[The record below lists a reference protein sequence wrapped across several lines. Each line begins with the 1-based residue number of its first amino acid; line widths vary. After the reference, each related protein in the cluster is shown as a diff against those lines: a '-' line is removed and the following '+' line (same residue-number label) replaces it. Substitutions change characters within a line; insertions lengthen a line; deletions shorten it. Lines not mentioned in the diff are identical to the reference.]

1 MAGRLDLSID
11 GAVVRRVP
19 APGKAV
25 RVGRAPDNDVVVAD
39 PEVSAYHLVLDWD
52 GDRLRAHD
60 LGSTNGTF
68 VDGGK
73 VQDLVEVADGAV
85 IRLGTRVKLGIRLA
99 LDPADAGPALWL
111 WHRDTGRCH
120 ALSAGSAPLDALLG
134 GSALAEGPWT
144 VEVDGEQV
152 TLRSPE
158 DTLALSAN
166 EPVVVGGAHVQLV
179 DRQVA
184 LGDTAA
190 AGEDPFWRLRVE
202 VDGRAGPTA
211 SVFAPGRRLRGEIR
225 AANRVVVLHLLAEQA
240 VADAADGT
248 AVADHGWVD
257 DERIMRGVWGRAWSG
272 KGPAAFQVLVHRL
285 RKDLARL
292 GLAGGIVEKRSGNTR
307 LRPGL
312 VEVELPGAGD

>member
-1 MAGRLDLSID
+1 MSGRLDLSID

-19 APGKAV
+19 APGRAV

-60 LGSTNGTF
+60 PGSTNGTF
-68 VDGGK
+68 VDGGR
-73 VQDLVEVADGAV
+73 VDDLAEVGDGSV
-85 IRLGTRVKLGIRLA
+85 IRLGTRVRLGIGLSLA
-99 LDPADAGPALWL
+99 AAEAGPTRWL

-120 ALSAGSAPLDALLG
+120 ALADGAGPLEALLG
-134 GSALAEGPWT
+134 GPLAEGPWQL
-144 VEVDGEQV
+144 EVSGAEV
-152 TLRSPE
+152 VVRGPNEVLS
-158 DTLALSAN
+158 LAAN
-166 EPVVVGGAHVQLV
+166 EPAVIGGAHVQVV
-179 DRQVA
+179 DREVA

-190 AGEDPFWRLRVE
+190 AGEDPFWRLVIE

-225 AANRVVVLHLLAEQA
+225 AANRVVVLHLLAEQSLRDA
-240 VADAADGT
+240 EDGVAR
-248 AVADHGWVD
+248 ADHGWVD
-257 DERIMRGVWGRAWSG
+257 DEHVMRGVWGRAWTS

-292 GLAGGIVEKRSGNTR
+292 GLAGGVVEKRSGNTR

-312 VEVELPGAGD
+312 VEVELASAAG

>member
-1 MAGRLDLSID
+1 MSGRLDLSID
-11 GAVVRRVP
+11 GALVRRVP
-19 APGKAV
+19 APGRAV

-73 VQDLVEVADGAV
+73 VQGTVEVGDGAV
-85 IRLGTRVKLGIRLA
+85 IRLGTRIRLGIALA
-99 LDPADAGPALWL
+99 LGSTVTGPSLWL
-111 WHRDTGRCH
+111 WNRDTGRCH
-120 ALSAGSAPLDALLG
+120 ALASGEADLAGLLEREP
-134 GSALAEGPWT
+134 LAEGPWT
-144 VEVDGEQV
+144 VVVDGEAV
-152 TLRSPE
+152 SVRGPE
-158 DTLALSAN
+158 EQLALAAN
-166 EPVVVGGAHVQLV
+166 EPVVIGGAHLQLV

-190 AGEDPFWRLRVE
+190 AGEDPFWRVRVE

-211 SVFAPGRRLRGEIR
+211 TVFAPGRRERGEIR

-240 VADAADGT
+240 MTDARAETAEADF
-248 AVADHGWVD
+248 GWVD
-257 DERIMRGVWGRAWSG
+257 DEHIMRGVWGRAWSS

-312 VEVELPGAGD
+312 VEVELPGPDA